1 MRKLIFFLA
10 IVSTSVIFAQDSNFF
25 DFGITAGYNYSS
37 TDDIVSVNSFS
48 GLATEFKSEKKS
60 GYHVG
65 LYTKFTFT
73 KFYIRPEV
81 VYTKMKSAYDST
93 DFDMSKIDVPILFG
107 IKIIKPVSVFFGPS
121 FQYILNNDLQVLD
134 NLEGIDYG
142 NLDPEN
148 DFGINAQ
155 AGIAL
160 HLGKQVTLDVRYEK
174 GLADNL
180 ITLQNDSALDGDFT
194 TLNAKPDQFIL
205 SLSLQL

>member
-1 MRKLIFFLA
+1 MRKIIFFIA
-10 IVSTSVIFAQDSNFF
+10 IISTSLVFSQDSNFF
-25 DFGITAGYNYSS
+25 DFGLTAGYNYSS
-37 TDDIVSVNSFS
+37 TDDIVSSNSLTMLS
-48 GLATEFKSEKKS
+48 EEFESEKKS

-81 VYTKMKSAYDST
+81 VYTKMKSEYNSA
-93 DFDMSKIDVPILFG
+93 DFDMSKIDVPVLFG
-107 IKIIKPVSVFFGPS
+107 FKIIKPVSVFVGPS
-121 FQYILNNDLQVLD
+121 FQYILTNDLESLESID
-134 NLEGIDYG
+134 YSNLE
-142 NLDPEN
+142 PEN

-155 AGIAL
+155 VGIAL

-180 ITLQNDSALDGDFT
+180 ISLENESIPNLTS